1 MIPPVEMEPQKSVN
15 FSGMK
20 KSFSDPLDARNA
32 YAKVI
37 QDNKNILEKESLKFK
52 KGVPSQNGK
61 KVDLIG

>member
-1 MIPPVEMEPQKSVN
+1 MIQPVEMKPQKLVN

-20 KSFSDPLDARNA
+20 KSFGDPLDARSA